1 MRTTDS
7 RNRKQGGTGLSVPR
21 LVWVILAVYLCLFF
35 ALAARKFAVM
45 NSNEGDMAVTVNACW
60 NTIHGRFFYSIYI
73 GMSHLGVH
81 TSFAELICV
90 PFYWLFPSVYTL
102 LFLQSLT
109 LTLAGYVFYLV
120 ARQVHG
126 DARTALLLMLG
137 FLFYPT
143 IVTNHVAQIH
153 FEYWSLPYLLAAVY
167 FFVSERFWPFMAF
180 AFLGMTGQENL
191 PLTVGMFGVYA
202 LVKRRHWRWS
212 VSPIALALAYGLF
225 VFNVVIPHFAG
236 TRGYVVSHYFE
247 TLGNTPG
254 ELVKTVVTQPW
265 RIIAQMCQMDRL
277 VYLIFMLQPLLLLT
291 PLCAWEFL
299 LVVPS
304 LSVNLLVNG
313 AAFRVIGWHYNPTV
327 GAFLCVAAVFGV
339 KNLAGW
345 LERHWQLVQPQLIL
359 AFGICAVSI
368 ASWPL
373 WFNID
378 EYMASAYYPTLKK
391 VLEIIPPGK
400 SLLSP
405 ITMLAHFA
413 DRESALHQLQFDP
426 NLPMSNLQP
435 IEKMYTLDYIILD
448 GNERRFPKDVVT
460 REMLM
465 SFYTNV
471 NYKLIL
477 DENNVF
483 VFGRREPI
491 GVTP

>member
-1 MRTTDS
+1 VTTTGS
-7 RNRKQGGTGLSVPR
+7 RNRKQAGTGLVVPW
-21 LVWVILAVYLCLFF
+21 LVWIILAVYLCVFF

-60 NTIHGRFFYSIYI
+60 NTIHGRLFYCTYI

-90 PFYWLFPSVYTL
+90 PFYWLIPSVYTL

-109 LTLAGYVFYLV
+109 LTLAGYVFYRV

-126 DARTALLLMLG
+126 DHRTALLLMLG

-191 PLTVGMFGVYA
+191 PLTVGMFGIYA

-212 VSPIALALAYGLF
+212 VSPIAMALAYGLF

-236 TRGYVVSHYFE
+236 TRGYVVSHYFG

-254 ELVKTVVTQPW
+254 ELVKTAVTHPW
-265 RIIAQMCQMDRL
+265 KIIAQMWDADRL
-277 VYLIFMLQPLLLLT
+277 VYLIFMLQPLLLLP

-299 LVVPS
+299 LVLPS
-304 LSVNLLVNG
+304 LGVNLFVNES
-313 AAFRVIGWHYNPTV
+313 AFRVIGWHYNPTV

-339 KNLAGW
+339 KNLGGW
-345 LERHWQLVQPQLIL
+345 LERHWQLVQPRLIL

-368 ASWPL
+368 ASWPS
-373 WFNID
+373 WFTMG
-378 EYMASAYYPTLKK
+378 EYAAHTYQPTLKK
-391 VLEIIPPGK
+391 ILGIIPPGK
-400 SLLSP
+400 SVLSP
-405 ITMLAHFA
+405 ITMLGHFA
-413 DRESALHQLQFDP
+413 DRESAFHQLQFDP
-426 NLPMSNLQP
+426 TQPMSAPRPREQ
-435 IEKMYTLDYIILD
+435 MYTLDYIILD
-448 GNERRFPKDVVT
+448 ANERRFPKDAVT
-460 REMLM
+460 QELAM
-465 SFYTNV
+465 SFFTNA
-471 NYKLIL
+471 NYELIL

-483 VFGRREPI
+483 VFRRRNAE
-491 GVTP
+491 